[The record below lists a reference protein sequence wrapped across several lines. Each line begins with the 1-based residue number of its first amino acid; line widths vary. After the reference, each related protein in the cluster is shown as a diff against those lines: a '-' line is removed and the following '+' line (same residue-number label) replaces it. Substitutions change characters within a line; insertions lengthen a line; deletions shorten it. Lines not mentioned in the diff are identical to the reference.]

1 MKNHSTIRTTILA
14 VLLSVFL
21 FQQAASKIG
30 KYVANIFDYS
40 LIDSYNVFA
49 WISVHHIVQT
59 LLALVPII
67 ILSKI
72 YNIDFGFR
80 LGDKKTGI

>member
-1 MKNHSTIRTTILA
+1 MKNHSTKRTTILA

-40 LIDSYNVFA
+40 LIDSYNFEFRTLK
-49 WISVHHIVQT
+49 STTSLLHINHK
-59 LLALVPII
+59 AP
-67 ILSKI
+67 
-72 YNIDFGFR
+72 
-80 LGDKKTGI
+80 